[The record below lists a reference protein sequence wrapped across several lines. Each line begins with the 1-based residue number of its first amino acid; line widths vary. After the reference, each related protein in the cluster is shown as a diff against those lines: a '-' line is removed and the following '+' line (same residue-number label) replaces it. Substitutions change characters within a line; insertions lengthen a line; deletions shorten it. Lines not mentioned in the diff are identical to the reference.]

1 MMDGTRTTDANGDLW
16 LQLFLWGFFSISCRR
31 LKPYKGCEKGDGA
44 SHSAVCVSIV
54 GSTNF
59 FETRPHRRKRSLNR
73 TSLSELRP
81 AAVNAVVLSRDRP
94 A

>member
-44 SHSAVCVSIV
+44 SHSAVLRIDC
-54 GSTNF
+54 GKHEF
-59 FETRPHRRKRSLNR
+59 F
-73 TSLSELRP
+73 
-81 AAVNAVVLSRDRP
+81 
-94 A
+94 